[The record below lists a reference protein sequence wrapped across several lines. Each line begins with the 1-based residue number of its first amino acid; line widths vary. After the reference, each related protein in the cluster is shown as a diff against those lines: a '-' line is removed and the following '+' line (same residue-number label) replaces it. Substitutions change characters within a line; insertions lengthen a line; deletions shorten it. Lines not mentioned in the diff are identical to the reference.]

1 MNITLDCKRRQL
13 DEPERRGQNGG
24 AKVKIFYLI
33 LGEIICTKLP
43 VTIIIALISS
53 RSIESY

>member
-24 AKVKIFYLI
+24 TKVNFFYLI
-33 LGEIICTKLP
+33 LREMICTKLT
-43 VTIIIALISS
+43 VTIIISLIS
-53 RSIESY
+53 SIESY